1 MSYSA
6 ALELVLDDLPGGE
19 ASAAALPP
27 GAPARLDRANVTL
40 NHGLLVG
47 ELLGIPISQAQRI
60 IDGVSARADTDPCFH
75 VDEQQTLRVAYSAIL
90 RALEG
95 AIEEDGTP
103 APNPAGQRLAA
114 SDLIMTAGDGSLV
127 IEHRRVPLRAL
138 GQQLRALVELLS
150 FAIERQVRVRM
161 E

>member
-1 MSYSA
+1 HRRREGARAVHEALAVQVQGIRADHPVPAAPRAPAEDAEREAVMSYSA
-6 ALELVLDDLPGGE
+6 ALELVLDDLPGGD

-27 GAPARLDRANVTL
+27 GVPARLDRANVTL

-90 RALEG
+90 RAL
-95 AIEEDGTP
+95 
-103 APNPAGQRLAA
+103 
-114 SDLIMTAGDGSLV
+114 
-127 IEHRRVPLRAL
+127 
-138 GQQLRALVELLS
+138 
-150 FAIERQVRVRM
+150 
-161 E
+161 